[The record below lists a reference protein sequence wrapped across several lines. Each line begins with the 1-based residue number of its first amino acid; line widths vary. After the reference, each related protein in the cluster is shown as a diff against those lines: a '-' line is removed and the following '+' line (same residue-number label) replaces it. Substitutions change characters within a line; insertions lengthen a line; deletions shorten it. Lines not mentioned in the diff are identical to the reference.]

1 LVLMCAARAA
11 AVFKGFGGRGS
22 WRMKHGEVVF
32 VFKVQT
38 NIRTL
43 PPSPFFHPYPFSLI
57 PYPRNNPLTPAPRPP
72 LPTTHTHT
80 HTHTHAH
87 HPSPPPSFKKIAF
100 ATPQIFKQIGSDGK
114 GFPPGKS
121 TRATGVLKNIVTEM
135 RQLRT
140 AAADAEYNLSDKQ
153 AYTQLQKASKKRLK
167 AMLAKL
173 KDIRTASTRVELIGS
188 EEGVKAVTNREV
200 ASAAVK
206 IQNQNKNITAD
217 ILNTVGETKM
227 VATANL
233 EALESQ
239 NEKIKAIGAKVHNLR
254 SDVKRAGKLLT
265 QFRQRMMT
273 DKLIVCFIFLV
284 VAGIAFC
291 IIYAAV
297 NPGDADDLYIPAAAT
312 PPTVD
317 DLKKDF
323 NVDGR

>member
-1 LVLMCAARAA
+1 M
-11 AVFKGFGGRGS
+11 
-22 WRMKHGEVVF
+22 
-32 VFKVQT
+32 
-38 NIRTL
+38 
-43 PPSPFFHPYPFSLI
+43 
-57 PYPRNNPLTPAPRPP
+57 
-72 LPTTHTHT
+72 
-80 HTHTHAH
+80 
-87 HPSPPPSFKKIAF
+87 
-100 ATPQIFKQIGSDGK
+100 
-114 GFPPGKS
+114 
-121 TRATGVLKNIVTEM
+121 LKNIVTEM

>member
-1 LVLMCAARAA
+1 
-11 AVFKGFGGRGS
+11 
-22 WRMKHGEVVF
+22 
-32 VFKVQT
+32 
-38 NIRTL
+38 
-43 PPSPFFHPYPFSLI
+43 
-57 PYPRNNPLTPAPRPP
+57 
-72 LPTTHTHT
+72 
-80 HTHTHAH
+80 
-87 HPSPPPSFKKIAF
+87 
-100 ATPQIFKQIGSDGK
+100 
-114 GFPPGKS
+114 
-121 TRATGVLKNIVTEM
+121 M

-140 AAADAEYNLSDKQ
+140 AAADAEYNLADKK

-167 AMLAKL
+167 AILSKL
-173 KDIRTASTRVELIGS
+173 KEIRSASTRIDLIGS

-200 ASAAVK
+200 ASGAVK
-206 IQNQNKNITAD
+206 IQNQNKNITSD
-217 ILNTVGETKM
+217 ILNTLGETKEI
-227 VATANL
+227 ATANL

-312 PPTVD
+312 PPTTD

>member
-1 LVLMCAARAA
+1 
-11 AVFKGFGGRGS
+11 
-22 WRMKHGEVVF
+22 
-32 VFKVQT
+32 
-38 NIRTL
+38 
-43 PPSPFFHPYPFSLI
+43 
-57 PYPRNNPLTPAPRPP
+57 
-72 LPTTHTHT
+72 
-80 HTHTHAH
+80 
-87 HPSPPPSFKKIAF
+87 
-100 ATPQIFKQIGSDGK
+100 
-114 GFPPGKS
+114 
-121 TRATGVLKNIVTEM
+121 VLKNIVTEM

>member
-1 LVLMCAARAA
+1 MDVEDFQQAIDIEFEKLEGFHKQLKT
-11 AVFKGFGGRGS
+11 KGISDGR
-22 WRMKHGEVVF
+22 REE
-32 VFKVQT
+32 
-38 NIRTL
+38 
-43 PPSPFFHPYPFSLI
+43 
-57 PYPRNNPLTPAPRPP
+57 
-72 LPTTHTHT
+72 
-80 HTHTHAH
+80 
-87 HPSPPPSFKKIAF
+87 
-100 ATPQIFKQIGSDGK
+100 IFKQIGSDGK

-140 AAADAEYNLSDKQ
+140 AAADAEYNLADKK

-167 AMLAKL
+167 AILSKL
-173 KDIRTASTRVELIGS
+173 KEIRSASTRIELIGS

-200 ASAAVK
+200 ASGAVK
-206 IQNQNKNITAD
+206 IQNQNKNITSD
-217 ILNTVGETKM
+217 ILNTLGETKEI
-227 VATANL
+227 ATANL

-312 PPTVD
+312 PPTTD

-323 NVDGR
+323 NVEGR